1 MASSKATATQHLE
14 KISYLEKNQH
24 FEKMQTIKKEEKERD
39 DAMTSPP
46 TTTTPRVTTAAF
58 RASSTTVNADCHS
71 FRDLH
76 CSKSYNETPA
86 LSYLDIEKKT
96 LSPRRDR

>member
-1 MASSKATATQHLE
+1 MASSKATATQHFE

-58 RASSTTVNADCHS
+58 RASSTTENADCHS

-86 LSYLDIEKKT
+86 LSYLDIEKNTKSKT
-96 LSPRRDR
+96 R